1 MNNILLISGSPRANS
16 NSNRVITY
24 LKQQLEV
31 SGTDCHVFDLR
42 EDLLPL
48 YRNEGNQYEDV
59 NVSRLVQLVEQAD
72 GYIICTPE
80 YHGAMSGAL
89 KNALDFLNS
98 KNFSGKPC
106 VIAATAGGGKGGI
119 NALNNLRTVM
129 RSLYV
134 NVLPMQVIADP
145 PVFSEEGLIIDERV
159 KTNLSLLSDSL
170 LEAVKRQ
177 KIETN

>member
-16 NSNRVITY
+16 NSKRVIAY
-24 LKQQLEV
+24 LKQQLEA
-31 SGTDCHVFDLR
+31 SGADCHVFDLR

-48 YRNEGNQYEDV
+48 YLNEGSQYEDV
-59 NVSRLVQLVEQAD
+59 NVSKLVQLVEQAD
-72 GYIICTPE
+72 GYMVCTPE

-98 KNFSGKPC
+98 KNFNGKPC
-106 VIAATAGGGKGGI
+106 GIAATAGGGKGGI

-134 NVLPMQVIADP
+134 NVVPMQVIADP
-145 PVFSEEGLIIDERV
+145 HIFNDEGQIIDERV

-170 LEAVKRQ
+170 LDSVKRL
-177 KIETN
+177 KS